1 MDMIRKVDA
10 VTAYNNIFNDEKE
23 DNIPKNKGYK
33 RVHDSFQSIFD
44 EELGKVG
51 LTMEDVHRIQNQ

>member
-1 MDMIRKVDA
+1 MIRKVDA
-10 VTAYNNIFNDEKE
+10 VAAFNNIFSDEKE
-23 DNIPKNKGYK
+23 DEIPKNKGYK

>member
-1 MDMIRKVDA
+1 MIRKVDA
-10 VTAYNNIFNDEKE
+10 VAAFNNIFSDEKE

>member
-1 MDMIRKVDA
+1 MIRKVDA
-10 VTAYNNIFNDEKE
+10 VTAFNNIFSDEKEE

>member
-1 MDMIRKVDA
+1 MIRKVDA
-10 VTAYNNIFNDEKE
+10 VTAFNNIFSDEKE
-23 DNIPKNKGYK
+23 DNITKNKGYK

>member
-1 MDMIRKVDA
+1 MIRKVDA
-10 VTAYNNIFNDEKE
+10 VTAFNNIFSDKKE

-51 LTMEDVHRIQNQ
+51 LTMEDVHRIQNK

>member
-1 MDMIRKVDA
+1 MIRKVDA
-10 VTAYNNIFNDEKE
+10 VTAFNNIFSDEKK

-33 RVHDSFQSIFD
+33 CVHDSFQSIFD

>member
-10 VTAYNNIFNDEKE
+10 VTAFNNIFSDEKE
-23 DNIPKNKGYK
+23 DNTPKNKGYQC
-33 RVHDSFQSIFD
+33 VHDSFQSIFD

>member
-1 MDMIRKVDA
+1 MIRKVDA
-10 VTAYNNIFNDEKE
+10 ATAFNNIFSDEKE
-23 DNIPKNKGYK
+23 DEIPKNKGYK

>member
-1 MDMIRKVDA
+1 MIRKVDA
-10 VTAYNNIFNDEKE
+10 VTAFNNIFSDEKE
-23 DNIPKNKGYK
+23 DNITKNKGYK
-33 RVHDSFQSIFD
+33 CVHDSFQSIFD

>member
-10 VTAYNNIFNDEKE
+10 VAAFNNIFSDEKE